1 MTRRIR
7 FALAGLTALA
17 ALVITSTTSAARA
30 QTPAPAA
37 PAAAPAAP
45 AEPSALRA
53 ADAKALLGDWTIA
66 AEGPQGPAA
75 IALTLKADGDKT
87 VGEISSDAMPATTI
101 TDITKAGD
109 SVFLRYSFDYQGNA
123 VPTVLTL
130 TPSGET
136 LTASF
141 DFADGAYTMTGTA
154 SRKKAS

>member
-1 MTRRIR
+1 MTRRVR
-7 FALAGLTALA
+7 CALAGFTALA
-17 ALVITSTTSAARA
+17 ALVITSTSAARA
-30 QTPAPAA
+30 QTPAA

-45 AEPSALRA
+45 VAEPSALRA

-87 VGEISSDAMPATTI
+87 VGEISSDAMPPTTI

-141 DFADGAYTMTGTA
+141 DFAEGAYTMTGTA

>member
-1 MTRRIR
+1 MTRRAR
-7 FALAGLTALA
+7 FALTGLA
-17 ALVITSTTSAARA
+17 ALTAVLATSTSAVRAQAPSPSASASSAAA
-30 QTPAPAA
+30 S
-37 PAAAPAAP
+37 
-45 AEPSALRA
+45 AEPGALRA

-66 AEGPQGPAA
+66 ADGQQGPVT

-87 VGEISSDAMPATTI
+87 VGEISSDAMARTTI

-109 SVFLRYSFDYQGNA
+109 SVFLRYSFDYQGNT
-123 VPTVLTL
+123 VPTVVTL

-136 LTASF
+136 LTARF

>member
-1 MTRRIR
+1 MTRRVR
-7 FALAGLTALA
+7 FALAGLTALPA
-17 ALVITSTTSAARA
+17 VVITSTSAARA
-30 QTPAPAA
+30 QA
-37 PAAAPAAP
+37 PAAASAAAS
-45 AEPSALRA
+45 AEPGALRA

-75 IALTLKADGDKT
+75 IVLTLKADGDKT
-87 VGEISSDAMPATTI
+87 VGEISSDVMASTTI
-101 TDITKAGD
+101 TDITKAGE
-109 SVFLRYSFDYQGNA
+109 SVFLRYSFDYQGNT

>member
-30 QTPAPAA
+30 QTPAP
-37 PAAAPAAP
+37 AAPAAP